1 MTPDYIDGRELVT
14 FFLFLFLSI
23 VLWVVSLT
31 IVTQGIVDSCTPPTP
46 IYVYLVPVNPRVF
59 PGHLF
64 TTNKVFRDK
73 NTLLVSWLC
82 NYHLRLINIIII

>member
-1 MTPDYIDGRELVT
+1 MILPGENWLL

-46 IYVYLVPVNPRVF
+46 IDVYLVPVNPRVF

-64 TTNKVFRDK
+64 ITNKVFRDK
-73 NTLLVSWLC
+73 NTLLVSWFC
-82 NYHLRLINIIII
+82 NYHLRPINIIII